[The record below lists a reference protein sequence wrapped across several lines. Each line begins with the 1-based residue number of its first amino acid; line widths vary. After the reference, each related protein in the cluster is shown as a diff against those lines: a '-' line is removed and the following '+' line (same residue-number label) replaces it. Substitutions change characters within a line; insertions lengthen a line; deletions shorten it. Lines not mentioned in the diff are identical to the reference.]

1 MNTGI
6 HSVARRTTSFL
17 HLTISPPYMWG
28 ARLFK
33 YYCLIAFSDRTS
45 ILKSLGVLFSLAY
58 LSFPSS
64 LPSDREDQSF
74 SQHLT
79 STPLFTIEDYLVVDF
94 AREEGNLP
102 IPLDTVSSSNQKNQP
117 RTPTRSDLLPARQQF
132 SE

>member
-58 LSFPSS
+58 PTFPSS
-64 LPSDREDQSF
+64 RRRMKKI
-74 SQHLT
+74 SQHST
-79 STPLFTIEDYLVVDF
+79 SAPLFTVEDHLVFDF
-94 AREEGNLP
+94 AGEEENLP
-102 IPLDTVSSSNQKNQP
+102 ITLNTVSPSKKKKKKQP
-117 RTPTRSDLLPARQQF
+117 PAPTCSDLLPARQQF
-132 SE
+132 YE